1 MNLLDVINVTDKKEK
16 ELRDLASTV
25 NTEIKKINHFYD
37 EEKIKLEKEKET
49 FLNQIENLSKEDL
62 SIIQDAYECNCLHD
76 IVIKTHGS
84 FITGKEN
91 NSKPN
96 PNHVIYTCVGCL
108 KKLKEEDI
116 TPEMIVLDYF
126 GHEDALKIG
135 YNDLA
140 IVDYIRNIIEDC
152 LSYDEFSDEE
162 LEHVITKGFCKVPKE
177 YIRRS

>member
-1 MNLLDVINVTDKKEK
+1 MNLLDVIKVTNKKGK

-37 EEKIKLEKEKET
+37 EKIIKLEKEKEA
-49 FLNQIENLSKEDL
+49 LLKQIENFSQED
-62 SIIQDAYECNCLHD
+62 SNIIQDSNECNCLHD

-84 FITGKEN
+84 YITGKEN
-91 NSKPN
+91 DSKPN
-96 PNHVIYTCVGCL
+96 SNHVIYTCVGCL

-126 GHEDALKIG
+126 GHEDALEVG

-140 IVDYIRNIIEDC
+140 IIDYIRNIIEDC
-152 LSYDEFSDEE
+152 LSYDDFSDEE
-162 LEHVITKGFCKVPKE
+162 LEHIITKGFCKVPQE